1 MDYKIWG
8 ANWNWNPISAN
19 VVLTVSVLS
28 SDFKKP
34 S

>member
-1 MDYKIWG
+1 MDHKIWG

-28 SDFKKP
+28 SDFKKH